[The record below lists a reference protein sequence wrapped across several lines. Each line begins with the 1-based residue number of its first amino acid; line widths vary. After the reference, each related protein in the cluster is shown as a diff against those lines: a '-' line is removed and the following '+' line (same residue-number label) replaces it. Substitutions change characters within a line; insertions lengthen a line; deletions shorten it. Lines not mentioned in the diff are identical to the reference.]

1 MKDKTVDV
9 YFYVTNQTQPELM
22 RAVADNVEQVAGV
35 KKAGISPRMQQLL
48 AVEYNPDEVSS
59 SALVKFMR
67 KSGYQAA
74 MIGM

>member
-9 YFYVTNQTQPELM
+9 YFYVTNQRQPELM
-22 RAVADNVEQVAGV
+22 RAVADNVAQVAGV

-48 AVEYNPDEVSS
+48 AVEYNPDQISG

-74 MIGM
+74 MVGM